1 MTADFS
7 RPVGPD
13 SRIML
18 VDGSGYI
25 FRAYHALPPLT
36 RARDGAPVG
45 AVSGFCNM
53 LFKLLADERNA
64 DQPTHLAVI
73 FDASSVTFRNAF
85 YPEYKAHRPDPPE
98 DLVPQFAMIRDATR
112 AFGLPS
118 IEMQGYE
125 ADDLIATYA
134 RQAEAAGARVQILS
148 SDKDL
153 MQLVTDKVALY
164 DPMKD
169 RPLGADAVLEK
180 FGVTPDRVVDVQALA
195 GDSVDN
201 VPGAPGIG
209 IKTAAQLINEYGT
222 LEALLD
228 RAHEIKQPKRR
239 ETLIENRAQI
249 EISKRLVTLM
259 PDVPVEVPLEAFAVR
274 EPDPEVLIDFLK
286 DMGFRTLTTRVQA
299 SLAREGHIADQAS
312 SGPTAGS
319 RVQAAGTSGSAG
331 AAGPGE
337 ALGAGNLV
345 PVDHA
350 AYRTITDIGALNG
363 FIARARAA
371 GVVAVDTE
379 TDRLDSV
386 AGALVGVSLAIGPN
400 DAVYVPVGHVAPG
413 GLGAAAEP
421 AADLFSPPPPPP
433 ASGPPQI
440 PLADAI
446 AALKPLLEDEAV
458 LKVGQN
464 LKYDLSVLARHGI
477 MVAPFDDTMQIS
489 FVLAAGKHNH
499 GMDELSLRLLDHRPI
514 AFKDVCGSG
523 KGQISFAEVPLDAA
537 TRYAAEDADVTLR
550 LWTILKPRLVRE
562 KITTVYETLERPL
575 GPVIARMERHGVK
588 VDVNELN
595 RLGADFARR
604 MADLER
610 TAHEQ
615 AGETFNIGSPK
626 QLGDMLFGRM
636 ALPGGKKTA
645 TGQWATDAAQLEE
658 LAEQGHELPRT
669 IVDWRTLSK
678 LKSTYT
684 DALAAAINPAT
695 GRVHT
700 AYNLVGAA
708 TGRLSS
714 TDPNLQN
721 IPVRTEEGRQ
731 IRRAFVAERGNLLIS
746 ADYSQI
752 ELRLLAHVGDI
763 PQLKDAF
770 RRGIDIHAMTASE
783 MFGVPMEGMDPMVRR
798 RAKAINFGII
808 YGISAFGLAR
818 QLAIPQGE
826 ARDYIKTYFARF
838 PGIQDY
844 MERMKGFAR
853 DHGYVETVFGR
864 RCWVPGIRAASK
876 AEQAFGERQA
886 INAPLQGAAADIIK
900 RAMIRLPAAIA
911 DAGLSARMLLQVHDE
926 LVFEAPEAE
935 AEATC
940 SLVRHVM
947 EQAALPALDLSVP
960 LEVEARAAASW
971 ADAH

>member
-1 MTADFS
+1 MTAEPN

-53 LFKLLADERNA
+53 LFKLLADGRDA

-73 FDASSVTFRNAF
+73 FDASSVTFRNEI
-85 YPEYKAHRPDPPE
+85 YPAYKAQRPDPPE

-118 IEMQGYE
+118 IEMRGYE

-134 RQAEAAGARVQILS
+134 RQAEAAGASVRILS

-164 DPMKD
+164 DPMKE
-169 RPLGADAVLEK
+169 RPLGAEAVLEK
-180 FGVTPDRVVDVQALA
+180 FGVAPDRVVDVQALA

-239 ETLIENRAQI
+239 ETLIEHRAQI
-249 EISKRLVTLM
+249 EVSKRLVTLM
-259 PDVPVEVPLEAFAVR
+259 PDVPVEVPLDAFAVR

-286 DMGFRTLTTRVQA
+286 DMGFRTLTNRVQA
-299 SLAREGHIADQAS
+299 SLAREGHIADQATT
-312 SGPTAGS
+312 GPTTGS
-319 RVQAAGTSGSAG
+319 RVQAAGSELPAEARAD
-331 AAGPGE
+331 AAQ
-337 ALGAGNLV
+337 V

-350 AYRTITDIGALNG
+350 AYRTVTDSAALDA
-363 FIARARAA
+363 FIARAQAA

-379 TDRLDSV
+379 ADRLDSV

-413 GLGAAAEP
+413 GLSAAAEP
-421 AADLFSPPPPPP
+421 AADLFSAPPPPR
-433 ASGPPQI
+433 AAAPPQI

-446 AALKPLLEDEAV
+446 AAIKPLLEDEAV

-477 MVAPFDDTMQIS
+477 AVAPFDDTMQLS

-523 KGQISFAEVPLDAA
+523 KSQISFAEVPLDAA

-562 KITTVYETLERPL
+562 KMTTVYETLERPL
-575 GPVIARMERHGVK
+575 GPVIAQMERHGVK
-588 VDVNELN
+588 VDVAELN

-626 QLGDMLFGRM
+626 QLGDILFGRM

-731 IRRAFVAERGNLLIS
+731 IRRAFVAERGNVLIS

-770 RRGIDIHAMTASE
+770 KRGIDIHAMTASE
-783 MFGVPMEGMDPMVRR
+783 MFGVPVEGMDPMVRR

-864 RCWVPGIRAASK
+864 RCWVPGIKAASK

-935 AEATC
+935 ADATC
-940 SLVRHVM
+940 ALVKQVM